1 MRIYRIYT
9 DSELRAGAEL
19 ALSERA
25 AQHLVKVLRH
35 RVGDRVTLFDGNGRE
50 ASAEIVSAHRRH
62 GCSVRVIET
71 VEVSRESP
79 LRIELL
85 AGLSRG
91 DKMDLVI
98 QKTVEL
104 GVATI
109 RPIITERSEVRPD
122 KGAASRLAR
131 WREIVIGACE
141 QSGRAQ
147 LPEIH
152 APLAI
157 EDIVAGASTRLALD
171 PEAVARLADFR
182 PVIGDLSIA
191 IGPEG
196 GFSEGDL
203 AQLARK
209 GFKRVRFGPRILR
222 TETAGIAAVAALQA
236 LYGDL
241 GDLADPDDPGSQ
253 SGR

>member
-9 DSELRAGAEL
+9 DSELRAGDEL

-25 AQHLVKVLRH
+25 AGHLVKVLRH

-62 GCSVRVIET
+62 GCRVRMIET
-71 VEVSRESP
+71 IEVSRESP

-91 DKMDLVI
+91 DKIDLVI

-122 KGAASRLAR
+122 KSAASRLAR

-147 LPEIH
+147 LPVVH
-152 APLAI
+152 APVAI
-157 EDIVAGASTRLALD
+157 DEIVADASTRLALD
-171 PEAVARLADFR
+171 PEAATGLSDCR
-182 PVIGDLSIA
+182 PAAGDLSIA
-191 IGPEG
+191 TGPEG
-196 GFSEGDL
+196 GFSERDLTQL
-203 AQLARK
+203 AQK
-209 GFKRVRFGPRILR
+209 GFRGVRLGPRILR

-241 GDLADPDDPGSQ
+241 GNGT
-253 SGR
+253 

>member
-1 MRIYRIYT
+1 MRIYRIHAA
-9 DSELRAGAEL
+9 SELRAGAEL

-25 AQHLVKVLRH
+25 AHHLVKVLRH

-50 ASAEIVSAHRRH
+50 AAAEIVSAHRRH

-79 LRIELL
+79 LGIELL
-85 AGLSRG
+85 PGLSRG
-91 DKMDLVI
+91 DKMDLVV
-98 QKTVEL
+98 QKAVEL
-104 GVATI
+104 GVVAI

-122 KGAASRLAR
+122 KSAASRLAR
-131 WREIVIGACE
+131 WQEIVIGACE
-141 QSGRAQ
+141 QSGRAH

-152 APLAI
+152 APIAI
-157 EDIVAGASTRLALD
+157 DEIVACASTRLLLD
-171 PEAVARLADFR
+171 PESTTGLADCR
-182 PVIGDLSIA
+182 PSGNQVSVA

-196 GFSEGDL
+196 GLSGQDL
-203 AQLARK
+203 ALLERK
-209 GFKRVRFGPRILR
+209 GFRGVRFGPRVLR

-241 GDLADPDDPGSQ
+241 CS
-253 SGR
+253 

>member
-9 DSELRAGAEL
+9 ESELRAGDEL

-25 AQHLVKVLRH
+25 AAHLVKVLRH
-35 RVGDRVTLFDGNGRE
+35 RAGDRVTLFDGNGHE
-50 ASAEIVSAHRRH
+50 AIAEIVSAHRRH

-109 RPIITERSEVRPD
+109 RPMITERSEVRPD
-122 KGAASRLAR
+122 KSAASRLAR

-141 QSGRAQ
+141 QSGRTH
-147 LPEIH
+147 LPDVH
-152 APLAI
+152 VPVAI
-157 EDIVAGASTRLALD
+157 DEIVAGASMRLSLD
-171 PEAVARLADFR
+171 PEAAAGLADCR
-182 PVIGDLSIA
+182 PAAGDLSIA

-196 GFSEGDL
+196 GFSERDL
-203 AQLARK
+203 AQLAQK
-209 GFKRVRFGPRILR
+209 GFEGVRFGPRILR

-241 GDLADPDDPGSQ
+241 GNGA
-253 SGR
+253 

>member
-9 DSELRAGAEL
+9 ESELRAGDEL

-25 AQHLVKVLRH
+25 AAHLVKVLRH
-35 RVGDRVTLFDGNGRE
+35 RAGDRVTLFDGNGHE
-50 ASAEIVSAHRRH
+50 AIAEIVSAHRRH

-109 RPIITERSEVRPD
+109 RPMITERSEVRPD
-122 KGAASRLAR
+122 KSAASRLAR

-141 QSGRAQ
+141 QSGRTH
-147 LPEIH
+147 LPDVH
-152 APLAI
+152 VPVAI
-157 EDIVAGASTRLALD
+157 DEIVAGASMRLSLD
-171 PEAVARLADFR
+171 PEAAAGLADCR
-182 PVIGDLSIA
+182 PAAGDLSIA

-196 GFSEGDL
+196 GFSERDLSQL
-203 AQLARK
+203 AQK
-209 GFKRVRFGPRILR
+209 GFEGVRFGPRILR

-241 GDLADPDDPGSQ
+241 GNGA
-253 SGR
+253 